1 MQSKKCFSPKRTSE
15 DWMPATILE
24 HNDDCSTL
32 GSEMDLPSSIYAHS
46 DGAAMSLF
54 TDLAK

>member
-1 MQSKKCFSPKRTSE
+1 
-15 DWMPATILE
+15 MPATILE